1 MAETIAND
9 VGALRA
15 VSQMLKKYALTSDD
29 QDQRNVLIAA
39 MQTLEIRIL
48 RELKRSAPLQCNLHT
63 VDVRL

>member
-15 VSQMLKKYALTSDD
+15 VSQMLKKYAVTSDD
-29 QDQRNVLIAA
+29 QDQRNVLLAA
-39 MQTLEIRIL
+39 MQTLEMRIL
-48 RELKRSAPLQCNLHT
+48 RELERPLPQRNLNT